1 MRSAGII
8 LLVVIGLI
16 GGLIW
21 QVPLSFALRQSGIAS
36 TGVSW
41 TQARGTIWQGQ
52 VTDIAVQQRKIG
64 ALELNLIP
72 TSLLSGSLSYDAR
85 WVGPIGKGVGSI
97 SVSASSYS
105 AKNVSLAVSLSE
117 IPDLVEELKQ
127 AEATFRMSQA
137 DVSWERF
144 DGCIRASGALQTD
157 VVRLVGHQLQKDWPD
172 LTGELSCENGNL
184 VANLSGESAQGERFD
199 VVFFMATSEPV
210 RYRANISGVSPDVEN
225 ALALYGFKSENGEY
239 TLHGDS
245 IGGNAH

>member
-1 MRSAGII
+1 MRSAGVI

-41 TQARGTIWQGQ
+41 TQARGTVWQGQ
-52 VTDIAVQQRKIG
+52 VTDIAVQQQKIG

-72 TSLLSGSLSYDAR
+72 ASLLSGSLSYNAR
-85 WVGPIGKGVGSI
+85 WVGPTGRGVGNI
-97 SVSASSYS
+97 SVSTNHYS
-105 AKNVSLAVSLSE
+105 AEDVSLAVNLSE

-127 AEATFRMSQA
+127 AGATFRMTDA
-137 DVSWERF
+137 DVSWQRF
-144 DGCIRASGALQTD
+144 NGCVEASGNLQTD

-172 LTGELSCENGNL
+172 LTGTLSCEDGDL
-184 VANLSGESAQGERFD
+184 VANLSGESGQGERFD

-225 ALALYGFKSENGEY
+225 ALALYGFRFENGAY
-239 TLHGDS
+239 TLRGNS